1 MLERTISAANF
12 PLPQHQRKTDADY
25 GGSHRGQRRALAQRH
40 GQPQFPDMLWWVK
53 GRMINAGITKKPIA
67 TMADKQKINQ
77 IDRRAEFDDGIAMF

>member
-1 MLERTISAANF
+1 MAKGALWRSAMAN
-12 PLPQHQRKTDADY
+12 R
-25 GGSHRGQRRALAQRH
+25 S
-40 GQPQFPDMLWWVK
+40 PDMLWWVK